1 MSGKNPIR
9 RIDAHH
15 HLWNLTD
22 RPQDWITGPSMAAID
37 RSFLLEEFEA
47 LAIESEV
54 DASVLVQT
62 VCEPEETPELL
73 AIAASSSIVQAVVG
87 WVDLEAPGVADQI
100 SALKESPGG
109 GYLRGIRHQVQGE
122 NDPEWLARPA
132 VRRGLIAVAAAG
144 LNYEFIVR
152 PDQLPAVAKTAHD
165 FPEAPF
171 ILDHA
176 GKPPIAAGELEA
188 WFTDITAVASASNIT
203 CKVSGLLTEA
213 NWSSWTVSDVQP
225 IADRL
230 LELFGVNR
238 LMLGSDWPV
247 STLAASYR
255 VTWSMSEE
263 LIATLSAAEKSD
275 LRQGTA
281 AKVYRIPGTM
291 DA

>member
-1 MSGKNPIR
+1 
-9 RIDAHH
+9 
-15 HLWNLTD
+15 
-22 RPQDWITGPSMAAID
+22 MAAID

-109 GYLRGIRHQVQGE
+109 RYLRGIRHQVQGE
-122 NDPEWLARPA
+122 NDPEWLARSA
-132 VRRGLIAVAAAG
+132 VRRGLIAVAEAG
-144 LNYEFIVR
+144 LNYEFLVR

-165 FPEAPF
+165 LPETPF

-188 WFTDITAVASASNIT
+188 WFTDIAAVASASNIT
-203 CKVSGLLTEA
+203 CKISGLLTEA
-213 NWSSWTVSDVQP
+213 NWSSWTISDVQP
-225 IADRL
+225 IADHL

-247 STLAASYR
+247 STLAASYQA
-255 VTWSMSEE
+255 TWSMSEE
-263 LIATLSAAEKSD
+263 LIVTLSAAEKSD

-291 DA
+291 ERDQYTP